1 MNWDWGPCRPRHYCT
16 GAENSCNT
24 AVSCTGFPGGSSY
37 YTGCKWYHSC
47 PYDSWYWYG
56 SDPCYRIRNTDKST
70 CDALAPFYVKGSC
83 RPADPN
89 AAPRICHARTE
100 YVVVKASES
109 DDVRRLLGDIRPVVP
124 NTRKSIRCFCAL
136 RFLIPALLYMYPLL
150 CRGTLDKVRETL
162 EKRANAMTDER
173 DGDDPPL
180 FDLAGW
186 LTTELEE
193 DLGAVFTMCANLTDS
208 ALFLVDEMRSWGV
221 FDAGTSLAVNLM
233 DPFTFEMEPGGAPVH
248 DPERRL
254 GHPRRREGLD
264 AARRPHRAVGADRG
278 PAVRPRRGAELD
290 RAGGP
295 DAGADVGPNAVK

>member
-83 RPADPN
+83 RPSDPN
-89 AAPRICHARTE
+89 APPRICHARTE

-233 DPFTFEMEPGGAPVH
+233 DPFTFAMEPGGHLYMTPNDGSDIRVAGKDWTRLDDRIELWARTVGRLCGRAAALNWTVPAAPT
-248 DPERRL
+248 
-254 GHPRRREGLD
+254 
-264 AARRPHRAVGADRG
+264 
-278 PAVRPRRGAELD
+278 PAPTWA
-290 RAGGP
+290 P
-295 DAGADVGPNAVK
+295 TP